1 MLCNEVCFATKYAT
15 QQSMLCN
22 KVCYATK
29 YGGVLKMLRNIAK
42 DISTLLQVIT
52 NNVFV
57 DEMPD
62 DMNNVIT
69 VYHSGGNKS
78 NYYFGNERQ
87 IENPSIQVR
96 VRHTN
101 RKDALDWC
109 YQIKNI
115 LDGKSNFFINNNHY
129 ILVTLSS
136 DILNLGRDNQGRVH
150 YSVNFA
156 VQVKRNS

>member
-1 MLCNEVCFATKYAT
+1 M
-15 QQSMLCN
+15 
-22 KVCYATK
+22 
-29 YGGVLKMLRNIAK
+29 NIAK
-42 DISTLLQVIT
+42 DISTLLQGIT
-52 NNVFV
+52 ENITV

-62 DMNNVIT
+62 DSVDNIT
-69 VYHSGGNKS
+69 VYHAGGSKPE
-78 NYYFGNERQ
+78 YYFSNERQ

-101 RKDALDWC
+101 RKDALEWC
-109 YQIKNI
+109 YQIKDL

-150 YSVNFA
+150 YSLNFDI
-156 VQVKRNS
+156 QVKKF

>member
-1 MLCNEVCFATKYAT
+1 M
-15 QQSMLCN
+15 
-22 KVCYATK
+22 
-29 YGGVLKMLRNIAK
+29 NIAK

-62 DMNNVIT
+62 DNASQQSNVNDCIT
-69 VYHSGGNKS
+69 VYHSGGS
-78 NYYFGNERQ
+78 RPDYFFSERQ

-101 RKDALDWC
+101 RKDALEWC
-109 YQIKNI
+109 YQIKDL

-150 YSVNFA
+150 YSTNFDI
-156 VQVKRNS
+156 QVKRNFNS

>member
-1 MLCNEVCFATKYAT
+1 M
-15 QQSMLCN
+15 S
-22 KVCYATK
+22 
-29 YGGVLKMLRNIAK
+29 NIAK

-62 DMNNVIT
+62 DSVDNCIT
-69 VYHSGGNKS
+69 VYHAGGNKP

-109 YQIKNI
+109 YKIKDL
-115 LDGKSNFFINNNHY
+115 LDGKSNFTINGNNY

-136 DILNLGRDNQGRVH
+136 DILNLGRDNQNRVH
-150 YSVNFA
+150 YSMNFA
-156 VQVKRNS
+156 VQVQRNI

>member
-1 MLCNEVCFATKYAT
+1 M
-15 QQSMLCN
+15 
-22 KVCYATK
+22 
-29 YGGVLKMLRNIAK
+29 NIAK

-62 DMNNVIT
+62 DNINDNCIT
-69 VYHSGGNKS
+69 VYHSGGS
-78 NYYFGNERQ
+78 RPSYFFGNERQ
-87 IENPSIQVR
+87 IENPSIQIR

-109 YQIKNI
+109 NKIKDL
-115 LDGKSNFFINNNHY
+115 LDGKSNFTINGNNY

-136 DILNLGRDNQGRVH
+136 DILNMGRDNQNRVH
-150 YSVNFA
+150 YSMNFA
-156 VQVKRNS
+156 VQVQRNI

>member
-1 MLCNEVCFATKYAT
+1 M
-15 QQSMLCN
+15 S
-22 KVCYATK
+22 
-29 YGGVLKMLRNIAK
+29 NIAK

-62 DMNNVIT
+62 DNINDNCIT
-69 VYHSGGNKS
+69 VYHSGGS
-78 NYYFGNERQ
+78 RPDYFFGERQ

-96 VRHTN
+96 VRHTK

-129 ILVTLSS
+129 ILVSLSS
-136 DILNLGRDNQGRVH
+136 DILNMGRDSQGRVH
-150 YSVNFA
+150 YSMNFA
-156 VQVKRNS
+156 VQVKRNI

>member
-1 MLCNEVCFATKYAT
+1 MLR
-15 QQSMLCN
+15 N
-22 KVCYATK
+22 KV
-29 YGGVLKMLRNIAK
+29 MNIAK

-62 DMNNVIT
+62 DNINDNCIT
-69 VYHSGGNKS
+69 VYHSGGS
-78 NYYFGNERQ
+78 RPSYFFGNERQ
-87 IENPSIQVR
+87 IENPSIQIR

-109 YQIKNI
+109 NKIKDL
-115 LDGKSNFFINNNHY
+115 LDGKSNFTINGNNY

-136 DILNLGRDNQGRVH
+136 DILNMGRDNQNRVH
-150 YSVNFA
+150 YSMNFA
-156 VQVKRNS
+156 VQVQRNI

>member
-1 MLCNEVCFATKYAT
+1 M
-15 QQSMLCN
+15 
-22 KVCYATK
+22 
-29 YGGVLKMLRNIAK
+29 NIAK

-62 DMNNVIT
+62 DNVNDCIT
-69 VYHSGGNKS
+69 VYHSGGS
-78 NYYFGNERQ
+78 RPSYFFGNERQ

-101 RKDALDWC
+101 RKDALEWC
-109 YQIKNI
+109 YQIKDL
-115 LDGKSNFFINNNHY
+115 LDRKSNFFINNNHY

-150 YSVNFA
+150 YSLNFDI
-156 VQVKRNS
+156 QVKRNFNS

>member
-1 MLCNEVCFATKYAT
+1 M
-15 QQSMLCN
+15 
-22 KVCYATK
+22 
-29 YGGVLKMLRNIAK
+29 NIAK

-62 DMNNVIT
+62 DNVNDCIT
-69 VYHSGGNKS
+69 VYHSGGS
-78 NYYFGNERQ
+78 RPDYFFGERQ

-109 YQIKNI
+109 NKIKDL
-115 LDGKSNFFINNNHY
+115 LDGKNNFIINNNHY
-129 ILVTLSS
+129 ILLSISS
-136 DILNLGRDNQGRVH
+136 DVLNMGRDSQGRVH
-150 YSVNFA
+150 YSMNFA
-156 VQVKRNS
+156 VQVKRNI